1 MPNQQR
7 DLELSIAF
15 DEYINNPAL
24 KKAIESTVKYLSEHG
39 VNNVNPQQTRNDIM
53 SAFGN
58 LNDLTNQFNENSTN
72 ELMKTLNSYNVTTE
86 ELGQLNDLMVAQMLN
101 EVKNNIKSR
110 EGELKAP
117 IDDINN
123 SINAF
128 MPANRNRGGLSS
140 SKYHLTPVA
149 NMVKSQ
155 DDYINS
161 LDFDTAMNPENKIE
175 NDDLLSKIIA
185 FSNPPAPT
193 PITLQ
198 MHSSTYRINPSPD
211 REIEDK
217 VLNQLDKRLD
227 KQVMLLSEYDVL
239 SEQKINEL
247 NQKNNDFERDLKN
260 LTPEFEQAQK
270 NMKNAESIHQGNLRE
285 IKNNEKILKDSQ
297 DKLSKMGLFSK
308 IFSQKAKDLRSRIVD
323 AKTEIKEFTKL
334 LPQSQK
340 EMSSSKNDF
349 EKCATRSNEI
359 KIQKEENSK
368 IINQYQQIQDKTKL
382 IKDNSVIMKE
392 LTRDIDV
399 KNSEIINITNSLK
412 SKQNELKNTPKGD
425 ERDKLLK
432 EISDV
437 MDSKNGLIK
446 EHDDLKNKY
455 SDLNNE
461 VEKCNDFIVKAQ
473 KGINNIYQASSGIN
487 DALKTSNNVVE
498 KGRETLEV
506 AKGVFFKMAG
516 AALSLINKDVGDLV
530 KNVGGQTIDD
540 AKNAYSNWKQHKQ
553 ETKEMDNIVKK
564 VDKNDLSIS

>member
-7 DLELSIAF
+7 DLELSIAL
-15 DEYINNPAL
+15 EEIM
-24 KKAIESTVKYLSEHG
+24 S
-39 VNNVNPQQTRNDIM
+39 NPQFKEQMEITTNYLTENCLKQMVSDQTRQNID
-53 SAFGN
+53 SAFQNFGERITDKDQN
-58 LNDLTNQFNENSTN
+58 SPNILIKILND
-72 ELMKTLNSYNVTTE
+72 YNVTLE
-86 ELGQLNDLMVAQMLN
+86 ELTKIDEFITTRMLDEIKNNLKVRENELQLPIQDLNSSIDLFMPGASKYQPTPMLN
-101 EVKNNIKSR
+101 IIKAQ
-110 EGELKAP
+110 EK
-117 IDDINN
+117 
-123 SINAF
+123 
-128 MPANRNRGGLSS
+128 
-140 SKYHLTPVA
+140 
-149 NMVKSQ
+149 
-155 DDYINS
+155 YINS
-161 LDFDTAMNPENKIE
+161 LEMDTSFNSENKIE
-175 NDDLLSKIIA
+175 NDNILSKIVA
-185 FSNPPAPT
+185 FSNPQAT
-193 PITLQ
+193 
-198 MHSSTYRINPSPD
+198 SINKLFNQHQILPPNTGINMSPE

-217 VLNQLDKRLD
+217 VLHQLDKRLD
-227 KQVMLLSEYDVL
+227 KQVILLSEYDML

-247 NQKNNDFERDLKN
+247 NQKNKDFERDLKN

-455 SDLNNE
+455 SDLNHE